1 MFTTERKIEIQI
13 NSDFCKFD
21 FDADVIAWS
30 YEREQQSVLRHV
42 EIVIDEPEEVI
53 VREYIQLEP
62 MTVDTIA
69 SHVFD
74 DINEVE
80 EYDILE
86 PYTPVSFDE
95 VLIQVGNSVDYT
107 QYSVKELKEIV
118 KSQGHRNFS
127 KMKKTELI
135 DLAQTT
141 PTQHTR
147 VTLKGLKALA
157 KCVRLP
163 NRSKYKTKADL
174 FSVLDKYFSD
184 LGESLIDR
192 LY

>member
-74 DINEVE
+74 
-80 EYDILE
+80 E

-184 LGESLIDR
+184 LGESLIDSLDAGR
-192 LY
+192 